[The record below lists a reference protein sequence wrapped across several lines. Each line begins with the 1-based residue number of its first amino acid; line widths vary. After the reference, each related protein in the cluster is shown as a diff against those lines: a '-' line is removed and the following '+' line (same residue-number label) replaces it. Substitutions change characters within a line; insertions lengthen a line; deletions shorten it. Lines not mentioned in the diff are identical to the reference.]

1 MTSKKLGALLR
12 SVPPATAT
20 ATEDGP
26 PVPKP
31 EPQAEDR
38 VVTTPPGVN
47 VRGPVPTV
55 ESEVPLQ
62 VLIPVNVRKQLAIM
76 AAVQGESLRSLILQ
90 AIRSLG
96 ITVSEAE
103 IKGKRGQKKL

>member
-20 ATEDGP
+20 ATKDGS

-31 EPQAEDR
+31 EQQAEDR
-38 VVTTPPGVN
+38 VVTTPPGAY
-47 VRGPVPTV
+47 VRGPVPTI

-76 AAVQGESLRSLILQ
+76 AAERGESLRSLILQ